1 MVLFAALSLR
11 SNAATFRPPPLRLC
25 LRARP
30 AFDRSR
36 LNTFDRYLLREW
48 LQIIALVLAAM
59 LGLLFVQAMYTD
71 MIKLLERDAPVIDVV
86 RYFLINIPS
95 NLSLLLPLVLLVS
108 LLYTL
113 GQMHRHHEFTALR
126 AAGISL
132 WRITAPVWVVGLF
145 CCGLV
150 GWLNSSVV
158 PRSVEKSQAL
168 LDQLSFR
175 QQEKTLPPD
184 RIGSVAS
191 VAFDNRSAG
200 RMWFFNRYSRFTQQG
215 YGVTVSLLD
224 GQRREYTRL
233 LAAKA
238 GRREDGPGWVFV
250 DGRELTFDLEKGEL
264 VRTQAFA
271 RLVRADFDE
280 DPALMLLIDRR
291 PVDLSFFELRRLI
304 AYLSATNNPKVTP
317 YEVRYFGLLAGI
329 LSPLIVIG
337 LAVPFAVS
345 GLRVNPA
352 VGASKSIGL
361 FLLYDALAKLGGPL
375 AVNGHLTPEMAA
387 WLPSLGMAALA
398 VWLCARLR

>member
-1 MVLFAALSLR
+1 
-11 SNAATFRPPPLRLC
+11 
-25 LRARP
+25 
-30 AFDRSR
+30 
-36 LNTFDRYLLREW
+36 
-48 LQIIALVLAAM
+48 
-59 LGLLFVQAMYTD
+59 
-71 MIKLLERDAPVIDVV
+71 
-86 RYFLINIPS
+86 
-95 NLSLLLPLVLLVS
+95 
-108 LLYTL
+108 
-113 GQMHRHHEFTALR
+113 
-126 AAGISL
+126 
-132 WRITAPVWVVGLF
+132 
-145 CCGLV
+145 
-150 GWLNSSVV
+150 
-158 PRSVEKSQAL
+158 VEKSQAL

-191 VAFDNRSAG
+191 VGFDNRSAD

-304 AYLSATNNPKVTP
+304 AYLSASNNRKVTP
-317 YEVRYFGLLAGI
+317 YEVRYFGLLADI

-361 FLLYDALAKLGGPL
+361 FLLYYALAKLGVSL

-387 WLPSLGMAALA
+387 LLPSLGMAALA
-398 VWLCARLR
+398 VWLFVRLK

>member
-1 MVLFAALSLR
+1 M
-11 SNAATFRPPPLRLC
+11 
-25 LRARP
+25 
-30 AFDRSR
+30 
-36 LNTFDRYLLREW
+36 NTFDRYLLREW
-48 LQIIALVLAAM
+48 LQIIALVLAAT

-71 MIKLLERDAPVIDVV
+71 MIKLLNAGAHLGDVAE
-86 RYFLINIPS
+86 YFAVNIPS
-95 NLSLLLPLVLLVS
+95 YLSLLLPLALLVS

-132 WRITAPVWVVGLF
+132 WRITAPVWLVGVLF
-145 CCGLV
+145 CGLI

-158 PRSVEKSQAL
+158 PWSLAESQAL

-184 RIGSVAS
+184 RIGSVSS
-191 VAFDNRSAG
+191 VAFDNRPAG

-224 GQRREYTRL
+224 IRRREHTRL
-233 LAAKA
+233 LAAQA
-238 GRREDGPGWVFV
+238 GRRTDGPGWVFL
-250 DGRELTFDLEKGEL
+250 DGRVLTFDLEKGEL
-264 VRTQAFA
+264 VKTEAFA
-271 RLVRADFDE
+271 RLVRTDFSE
-280 DPALMLLIDRR
+280 DPDLMLLIDRK
-291 PVDLSFFELRRLI
+291 PADLSFFELRRLI
-304 AYLSATNNPKVTP
+304 AYLSASSNPKVTR
-317 YEVRYFGLLAGI
+317 YEVRYFGLLADI

-361 FLLYDALAKLGGPL
+361 FLLYYALANLGGSL
-375 AVNGHLTPEMAA
+375 AVKGILTPEMAA
-387 WLPSLGMAALA
+387 WLPSLGMAGLA
-398 VWLCARLR
+398 VWLFARLR